1 MTIFQRESYREK
13 RTNLKG
19 CGVLEKRKMRV
30 NRRIIFLIFGVISV
44 LGPGLGCASDQR
56 FEQGIDVAGVASRL
70 IKEAPVAKKLNDAEL
85 SAFENTISLFRH
97 THVASSSIQTL
108 KPRFAAYLV
117 QAIVKS
123 GGIHPDQLHRVL
135 RQVLDLKMDAC
146 GGGSCG
152 KVLGIR
158 PDEINDFLDE
168 ILQKIEK
175 SYEDEASHLSES
187 QIKILASSLKR
198 PPMVWRVHDFEVPVP
213 APRPK
218 SSMPEFDGLCPLALV
233 QSVGFRSN
241 NAIEMR
247 EMRISASKT
256 TESIDYRRKESR
268 RHQGAS
274 GACHTF
280 AMAAL
285 LSHSKY
291 SQIVSGR
298 RLSPER
304 LLIENWAINLGKSPQ
319 EAAKKDLEKL
329 HRLAAEFRQARE
341 VGGDL
346 SSLTPEEATK
356 KFINQHYVELTIK
369 DQGGNA
375 LRNWSHISKQG
386 ALTDDAAVPKL
397 SMAEIEDLTRNI
409 ARARIHAIRSILMF
423 DLDRVS
429 SEGLAR
435 SLITAYEPIFARA
448 KEGQLV
454 SRGDI
459 RRELSRFKLKSRDF
473 RRDRTEESLGGLIK
487 DLIEYGPVHAA
498 TSNHAFT
505 IVGFDAK
512 KRRFYVRDS
521 QHIDGLDYEEVPLDE
536 LASSLSSYQ
545 VIEPI

>member
-1 MTIFQRESYREK
+1 MKLNYQT
-13 RTNLKG
+13 L
-19 CGVLEKRKMRV
+19 V
-30 NRRIIFLIFGVISV
+30 LIFGLVSV
-44 LGPGLGCASDQR
+44 SGLGIGCAPDRRLEDSSD
-56 FEQGIDVAGVASRL
+56 VSGVVSRL
-70 IKEAPVAKKLNDAEL
+70 IKEAPVANKLNDVEL
-85 SAFENTISLFRH
+85 SAFQNTISLFRH
-97 THVASSSIQTL
+97 TLVSSSSGHSL

-117 QAIVKS
+117 KAIVQS

-135 RQVLDLKMDAC
+135 RRVLDLNMDDC
-146 GGGSCG
+146 GGVSCG

-158 PDEINDFLDE
+158 PEEINDFLDD
-168 ILQKIEK
+168 ILKKLEK
-175 SYEDEASHLSES
+175 STEGDATQLSES

-241 NAIEMR
+241 NAIEMN
-247 EMRISASKT
+247 EVRISPST
-256 TESIDYRRKESR
+256 MTESVDYRRKEPP

-274 GACHTF
+274 GACHAF
-280 AMAAL
+280 AMASL

-291 SQIVSGR
+291 SQIGSGR

-304 LLIENWAINLGKSPQ
+304 LLIENWTINLGSSPQ

-329 HRLAAEFRQARE
+329 QRLAAEFRQARG
-341 VGGDL
+341 VGGRL
-346 SSLTPEEATK
+346 SGFTPEQASK
-356 KFINQHYVELTIK
+356 KFIDQHYVELTIK

-375 LRNWSHISKQG
+375 LRNWSYIMKQG

-397 SMAEIEDLTRNI
+397 SIEQIEDLTRNV
-409 ARARIHAIRSILMF
+409 ARARINAIRSILMF
-423 DLDRVS
+423 DLDS
-429 SEGLAR
+429 ASTEGLAR
-435 SLITAYEPIFARA
+435 SLIKAYEPIFARA

-454 SRGDI
+454 SRDDI
-459 RRELSRFKLKSRDF
+459 RKELSRFKLKSRDF

-487 DLIEYGPVHAA
+487 DLIKYGPVHAA

-512 KRRFYVRDS
+512 KRCFYVRDS
-521 QHIDGLDYEEVPLDE
+521 QHIDGFGYEEVPLDE

-545 VIEPI
+545 VMEPI